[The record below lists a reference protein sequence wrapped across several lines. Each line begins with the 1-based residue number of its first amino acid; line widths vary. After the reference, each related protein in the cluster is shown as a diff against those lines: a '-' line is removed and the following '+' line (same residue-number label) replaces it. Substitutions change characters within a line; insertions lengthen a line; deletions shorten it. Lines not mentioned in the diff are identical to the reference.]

1 MANRIKF
8 RIGYSPDKS
17 YVDVWGGVEVVP
29 KELKRLPMQLRARK
43 PGYDLQIFDDQLN
56 PLPVK
61 VKAGTQGTVE
71 FHLGGD
77 YYFTINVSKDAP
89 DIGIPDTPFN
99 IPGPSLNIPLPVS
112 GTVYFGGTAEYS
124 CTKEGELSFG
134 HIFPEHSK
142 VEDDF
147 KVTVES
153 FQAQAKSAWII
164 AKAAYS
170 GDFTTGDITLPR
182 FYADFAVTDKVVPP
196 RPPVP
201 IPRYPPAL
209 MTIIPF
215 AKEGQRTLDGAAGR
229 IASDWATGMFKTYPE
244 LRDPMMHGN
253 IPLSMVG
260 YASKTGP
267 IGEKDE
273 QKIDK
278 YDVDIGAARASN
290 VQTYLTPYLGSKADF
305 AYVSVGRQQAQWA
318 QVYDE
323 KLKKT
328 VEVVGKPR
336 DIDRVVV
343 VWVDY
348 ETVLKI
354 LNPKK

>member
-1 MANRIKF
+1 MARRIKF

-17 YVDVWGGVEVVP
+17 YVDVWGSVEVVP
-29 KELKRLPMQLRARK
+29 KELKSLPRQLQAGK
-43 PGYDLQIFDDQLN
+43 PGYDFQIFDDQLN

-61 VKAGTQGTVE
+61 VKAGTQGTVG
-71 FHLGGD
+71 FHLAGD
-77 YYFTINVSKDAP
+77 YYFKVDMNADMP
-89 DIGIPDTPFN
+89 HLQIPHTPLELPN
-99 IPGPSLNIPLPVS
+99 PELPVPKS
-112 GTVYFGGTAEYS
+112 GTVYFGGTTEYS

-134 HIFPEHSK
+134 HYFSEDSK

-147 KVTVES
+147 KVTIQS
-153 FQAQAKSAWII
+153 FQPQPKTAMII

-170 GDFTTGDITLPR
+170 GSGTTGDITLPR
-182 FYADFAVTDKVVPP
+182 FYAEFAVTDKVLPP

-215 AKEGQRTLDGAAGR
+215 AKEGQRTLDGAAGK

-244 LRDPMMHGN
+244 LRDPMMHGK

-318 QVYDE
+318 QLYDE
-323 KLKKT
+323 KLKKM